1 MAEVRMKGILLGT
14 FRFESSCT
22 YFAYLQIKQNSKLSF
37 FHTTKKEEFASNE
50 YMFLLLYI
58 YSNPTSMKQILLTSN
73 FNYLTNDG

>member
-50 YMFLLLYI
+50 FVVFVFLHLLESYI
-58 YSNPTSMKQILLTSN
+58 YDTEPGPYNK
-73 FNYLTNDG
+73 